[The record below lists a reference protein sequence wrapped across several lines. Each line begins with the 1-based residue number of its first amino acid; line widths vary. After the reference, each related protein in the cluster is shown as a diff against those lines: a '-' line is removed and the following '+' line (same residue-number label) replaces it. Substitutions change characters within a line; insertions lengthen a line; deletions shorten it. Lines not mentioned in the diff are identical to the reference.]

1 MKTYEQ
7 LEKLLQFYRVVGVG
21 LIILAAVAWTSS
33 AKTNAQARVLLNENK
48 KLQATNSDL
57 GHNLSQ
63 ARYELQSAQQDCTVQ
78 IEEMM
83 YKLDGLK
90 G

>member
-1 MKTYEQ
+1 MKTYE
-7 LEKLLQFYRVVGVG
+7 ELQKSVLFYRVVAVG
-21 LIILAAVAWTSS
+21 LIILSIIAWTSS
-33 AKTNAQARVLLNENK
+33 ARANAQARVLLKENT

-57 GHNLSQ
+57 GHNLAQ
-63 ARYELQSAQQDCTVQ
+63 ARYELQNAQRDCTVQ

-90 G
+90 A

>member
-7 LEKLLQFYRVVGVG
+7 LEKSIVMYRWVGVG
-21 LIILAAVAWTSS
+21 LIILAVVAWTSS
-33 AKTNAQARVLLNENK
+33 AKTNAQARILLKENT
-48 KLQATNSDL
+48 KLQATNSDI
-57 GHNLSQ
+57 GHNLAQ
-63 ARYELQSAQQDCTVQ
+63 ARYELQNAQRDCTVQ

-90 G
+90 A